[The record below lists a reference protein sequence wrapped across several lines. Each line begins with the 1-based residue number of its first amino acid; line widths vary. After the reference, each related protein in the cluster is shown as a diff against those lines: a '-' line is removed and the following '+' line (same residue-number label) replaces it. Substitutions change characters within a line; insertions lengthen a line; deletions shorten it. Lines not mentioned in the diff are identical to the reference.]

1 MRSRPEMAEKLLVQL
16 KPSQR
21 SPSRAD
27 LGFLCGAGDER
38 IILMGTANW
47 IAPQAISDTGIRKG
61 LLEELAVKTLFL
73 SGEMSLVDLADR
85 MCLSLVAIEE
95 IFGFL
100 RREQLCEVKGMVVG
114 SHRIAVSAHGKS
126 RATELLNL
134 NRYVGP
140 APVSLS
146 DYTARI
152 NEQSVQLLAIQPSDL
167 QRAFQHLVLPEATL
181 SRLGAAVVS
190 GTSIFMY
197 GPSGTGKTTIG
208 SSIPTIYNDTVLV
221 PYAVEVDNQIITV
234 YDPGVHH
241 AIECSA
247 DDGDDKRWIRCE
259 RPRVIAGGELSSEM
273 LELQF
278 NAATRFCIA
287 PLQMKANN
295 GVLLLDDFGRQ
306 RMRPDELLN
315 RWMTPLDR
323 RMDFLSLPG
332 GKKFEIPFDLFVV
345 FSTNLNP
352 NDLAD
357 EAFLRRVPN
366 KIKIGHATPE
376 QFIEIFRRLC
386 ERRRLPYNAGL
397 PEQLVEYIT
406 DELKQP
412 LIQCFVKDLL
422 DQIVWS
428 ARYQGVEPRLTPDA
442 LEQACQNYFL
452 SHNEL

>member
-1 MRSRPEMAEKLLVQL
+1 
-16 KPSQR
+16 
-21 SPSRAD
+21 
-27 LGFLCGAGDER
+27 
-38 IILMGTANW
+38 MGTANW

-95 IFGFL
+95 IFAFL
-100 RREQLCEVKGMVVG
+100 RREQLCEVKGMAMG
-114 SHRIAVSAHGKS
+114 SHRIAVSAHGKT
-126 RATELLNL
+126 RATELLSL
-134 NRYVGP
+134 NRYAGP
-140 APVSLS
+140 APVSLA
-146 DYTARI
+146 DYTARV
-152 NEQSVQLLAIQPSDL
+152 NAQSVQMLAIQPSDL
-167 QRAFQHLVLPEATL
+167 KRAFQQLVLPEATL
-181 SRLGAAVVS
+181 TRLGAAVVS

-208 SSIPTIYNDTVLV
+208 SCIPAIYNDTVLV

-234 YDPGVHH
+234 FDPGVHH
-241 AIECSA
+241 VVEYTTV
-247 DDGDDKRWIRCE
+247 DGDDKRWVRCE
-259 RPRVIAGGELSSEM
+259 RPRVMAGGELSSEM

-278 NAATRFCIA
+278 NAATRFCTA

-295 GVLLLDDFGRQ
+295 GVLLIDDFGRQ

-376 QFIEIFRRLC
+376 QFIEIFRILC

-397 PEQLVEYIT
+397 PEQLVDYIT
-406 DELKQP
+406 DEIKQP
-412 LIQCFVKDLL
+412 LSQCYVRDLL
-422 DQIVWS
+422 DQVVWA
-428 ARYQGVEPRLTPDA
+428 ARYQGVEPRLTPEA
-442 LEQACQNYFL
+442 LEQACQSYFL
-452 SHNEL
+452 NDAAL

>member
-1 MRSRPEMAEKLLVQL
+1 
-16 KPSQR
+16 
-21 SPSRAD
+21 
-27 LGFLCGAGDER
+27 
-38 IILMGTANW
+38 MGTANW

-95 IFGFL
+95 IFAFL
-100 RREQLCEVKGMVVG
+100 RREQLCEVKGMAMG
-114 SHRIAVSAHGKS
+114 SHRIAVSAHGKT
-126 RATELLNL
+126 RATELLSL
-134 NRYVGP
+134 NRYAGP
-140 APVSLS
+140 APVSLA
-146 DYTARI
+146 DYTARV
-152 NEQSVQLLAIQPSDL
+152 NAQSVQMLAIQPSDL
-167 QRAFQHLVLPEATL
+167 KRAFQQLVLPEATL
-181 SRLGAAVVS
+181 TRLGAAVVS

-208 SSIPTIYNDTVLV
+208 SCIPAIYNDTVLV

-234 YDPGVHH
+234 FDPGVHH
-241 AIECSA
+241 VVEYTTV
-247 DDGDDKRWIRCE
+247 DGDDKRWVRCE
-259 RPRVIAGGELSSEM
+259 RPRVMAGGELSSEM

-278 NAATRFCIA
+278 NAATRFCTA

-295 GVLLLDDFGRQ
+295 GVLLIDDFGRQ

-376 QFIEIFRRLC
+376 QFIEIFRILC

-397 PEQLVEYIT
+397 PEQLVDYIT
-406 DELKQP
+406 DEIKQP
-412 LIQCFVKDLL
+412 LSQCYVRDLL
-422 DQIVWS
+422 DQVVWA
-428 ARYQGVEPRLTPDA
+428 ARYQGVEPRLTPEA
-442 LEQACQNYFL
+442 LEQACQSYFL
-452 SHNEL
+452 NDAAP

>member
-1 MRSRPEMAEKLLVQL
+1 
-16 KPSQR
+16 
-21 SPSRAD
+21 
-27 LGFLCGAGDER
+27 
-38 IILMGTANW
+38 MGTANW
-47 IAPQAISDTGIRKG
+47 ITPQAISDTGIRKG

-95 IFGFL
+95 IFAFL
-100 RREQLCEVKGMVVG
+100 RREQLCEVKGMAMG
-114 SHRIAVSAHGKS
+114 SHRIAVSAHGKT
-126 RATELLNL
+126 RATELLSL
-134 NRYVGP
+134 NRYAGP
-140 APVSLS
+140 APVSLA
-146 DYTARI
+146 DYTARV
-152 NEQSVQLLAIQPSDL
+152 NAQSVQLLAIQPSDL
-167 QRAFQHLVLPEATL
+167 KRAFQQLVLPEATL
-181 SRLGAAVVS
+181 TRLGAAVVS

-208 SSIPTIYNDTVLV
+208 SCIPAIYNDTVLI

-234 YDPGVHH
+234 FDPGVHH
-241 AIECSA
+241 LVEYTTV
-247 DDGDDKRWIRCE
+247 DGDDKRWVRCE
-259 RPRVIAGGELSSEM
+259 RPRVMAGGELSSEM

-278 NAATRFCIA
+278 NAATRFCTA

-295 GVLLLDDFGRQ
+295 GVLLIDDFGRQ

-376 QFIEIFRRLC
+376 QFIEIFRILC

-397 PEQLVEYIT
+397 PEQLVDYIT
-406 DELKQP
+406 DEIKQP
-412 LIQCFVKDLL
+412 LSQCYVRDLL
-422 DQIVWS
+422 DQVVWA
-428 ARYQGVEPRLTPDA
+428 ARYQGVEPRLTPEA
-442 LEQACQNYFL
+442 LEQACQSYFL
-452 SHNEL
+452 NDAAL

>member
-1 MRSRPEMAEKLLVQL
+1 
-16 KPSQR
+16 
-21 SPSRAD
+21 
-27 LGFLCGAGDER
+27 
-38 IILMGTANW
+38 MGTANW
-47 IAPQAISDTGIRKG
+47 ITPQAISDTGIRKG

-95 IFGFL
+95 IFAFL
-100 RREQLCEVKGMVVG
+100 RREQLCEVKGMAMG
-114 SHRIAVSAHGKS
+114 SHRIAVSAHGKT
-126 RATELLNL
+126 RATELLSL
-134 NRYVGP
+134 NRYAGP
-140 APVSLS
+140 APVSLA
-146 DYTARI
+146 DYTARV
-152 NEQSVQLLAIQPSDL
+152 NAKTVQLLAIQPSDL
-167 QRAFQHLVLPEATL
+167 KRAFQQLVLPEATL
-181 SRLGAAVVS
+181 TRLGAAVVS

-208 SSIPTIYNDTVLV
+208 SCIPAIYNDTVLV

-234 YDPGVHH
+234 FDPGVHH
-241 AIECSA
+241 LVEYTTV
-247 DDGDDKRWIRCE
+247 DGDDKRWVRCE
-259 RPRVIAGGELSSEM
+259 RPRVMAGGELSSEM

-278 NAATRFCIA
+278 NAATRFCTA

-295 GVLLLDDFGRQ
+295 GVLLIDDFGRQ

-376 QFIEIFRRLC
+376 QFIEIFRILC

-397 PEQLVEYIT
+397 PEQLVDYIT
-406 DELKQP
+406 YEIKQP
-412 LIQCFVKDLL
+412 LSQCYVRDLL
-422 DQIVWS
+422 DQVVWA
-428 ARYQGVEPRLTPDA
+428 ARYQGVEPRLTPEA
-442 LEQACQNYFL
+442 LEQACQSYFL
-452 SHNEL
+452 NDAAL

>member
-1 MRSRPEMAEKLLVQL
+1 
-16 KPSQR
+16 
-21 SPSRAD
+21 
-27 LGFLCGAGDER
+27 
-38 IILMGTANW
+38 MGTANW

-95 IFGFL
+95 IFAFL
-100 RREQLCEVKGMVVG
+100 RREQLCEVKGMAMG
-114 SHRIAVSAHGKS
+114 SHRIAVSAHGKT
-126 RATELLNL
+126 RATELLSL
-134 NRYVGP
+134 NRYAGP
-140 APVSLS
+140 APVSLA
-146 DYTARI
+146 DYTARV
-152 NEQSVQLLAIQPSDL
+152 NAQSVQLLAIQPSDL
-167 QRAFQHLVLPEATL
+167 KRAFQQLVLPEATL
-181 SRLGAAVVS
+181 TRLGAAVVS

-208 SSIPTIYNDTVLV
+208 TCIPAIYNDTVLV

-234 YDPGVHH
+234 FDPGVHH
-241 AIECSA
+241 VVEYTTV
-247 DDGDDKRWIRCE
+247 DGDDKRWVRCE
-259 RPRVIAGGELSSEM
+259 RPRVMAGGELSSEM

-278 NAATRFCIA
+278 NAATRFCTA

-295 GVLLLDDFGRQ
+295 GVLLIDDFGRQ

-376 QFIEIFRRLC
+376 QFIEIFRILC

-397 PEQLVEYIT
+397 PEQLVDYIT
-406 DELKQP
+406 DEIKQP
-412 LIQCFVKDLL
+412 LSQCYVRDLL
-422 DQIVWS
+422 DQVVWA
-428 ARYQGVEPRLTPDA
+428 ARYQGVEPRLTPEA
-442 LEQACQNYFL
+442 LEQACQSYFL
-452 SHNEL
+452 NDAESPVV

>member
-1 MRSRPEMAEKLLVQL
+1 
-16 KPSQR
+16 
-21 SPSRAD
+21 
-27 LGFLCGAGDER
+27 
-38 IILMGTANW
+38 MGTANW
-47 IAPQAISDTGIRKG
+47 IAPQAISDTGIPKG

-73 SGEMSLVDLADR
+73 GGEMSLVDLADR

-100 RREQLCEVKGMVVG
+100 RREQLCEVKGMAMG
-114 SHRIAVSAHGKS
+114 SHRIAVSAHGKT
-126 RATELLNL
+126 RATELLSL
-134 NRYVGP
+134 NRYAGP
-140 APVSLS
+140 APVSLA
-146 DYTARI
+146 DYTARV
-152 NEQSVQLLAIQPSDL
+152 NAQSVQLLAIQPSDL
-167 QRAFQHLVLPEATL
+167 KHAFQDLVLPEATL
-181 SRLGAAVVS
+181 TRLGAAVVS

-208 SSIPTIYNDTVLV
+208 SCIPAIYNDTVLV

-234 YDPGVHH
+234 FDPGVHH
-241 AIECSA
+241 MVEYTTV
-247 DDGDDKRWIRCE
+247 DGDDKRWVRCE

-278 NAATRFCIA
+278 NAATRFCTA

-295 GVLLLDDFGRQ
+295 GVLLIDDFGRQ

-323 RMDFLSLPG
+323 LMDFLSLPG

-412 LIQCFVKDLL
+412 LSQCYARDLL

-442 LEQACQNYFL
+442 LEQACQSYFL
-452 SHNEL
+452 SNNDL

>member
-1 MRSRPEMAEKLLVQL
+1 
-16 KPSQR
+16 
-21 SPSRAD
+21 
-27 LGFLCGAGDER
+27 
-38 IILMGTANW
+38 MGTANW
-47 IAPQAISDTGIRKG
+47 IAPQAISDTGIPKG

-73 SGEMSLVDLADR
+73 GGEMSLVDLADR

-100 RREQLCEVKGMVVG
+100 RREQLCEVKGMAMG
-114 SHRIAVSAHGKS
+114 SHRIAVSAHGKT
-126 RATELLNL
+126 RATELLSL
-134 NRYVGP
+134 NRYAGP
-140 APVSLS
+140 APVSLA
-146 DYTARI
+146 DYTARV
-152 NEQSVQLLAIQPSDL
+152 NAQSVQLLAIQPSDL
-167 QRAFQHLVLPEATL
+167 KHAFQDLVLPEATL
-181 SRLGAAVVS
+181 TRLGAAVVS

-208 SSIPTIYNDTVLV
+208 SCIPAIYNDTVLV

-234 YDPGVHH
+234 FDPGVHH
-241 AIECSA
+241 MVEYTTV
-247 DDGDDKRWIRCE
+247 DGDDKRWVRCE

-278 NAATRFCIA
+278 NAATRFCTA

-295 GVLLLDDFGRQ
+295 GVLLIDDFGRQ

-412 LIQCFVKDLL
+412 LSQCYARDLL

-442 LEQACQNYFL
+442 LEQACQSYFL
-452 SHNEL
+452 SNNDL

>member
-1 MRSRPEMAEKLLVQL
+1 
-16 KPSQR
+16 
-21 SPSRAD
+21 
-27 LGFLCGAGDER
+27 
-38 IILMGTANW
+38 MGTANW
-47 IAPQAISDTGIRKG
+47 ITPQAISDTGIRKG

-95 IFGFL
+95 IFAFL
-100 RREQLCEVKGMVVG
+100 RREQLCEVKGMAMG
-114 SHRIAVSAHGKS
+114 SHRIAVSAHGKT
-126 RATELLNL
+126 RATELLSL
-134 NRYVGP
+134 NRYAGP
-140 APVSLS
+140 APVSLA
-146 DYTARI
+146 DYTARV
-152 NEQSVQLLAIQPSDL
+152 NAQSVQLLAIQPSDL
-167 QRAFQHLVLPEATL
+167 KRAFQQLVLPEATL
-181 SRLGAAVVS
+181 TRLGAAVVS

-208 SSIPTIYNDTVLV
+208 SCIPAIYNDTVLV

-234 YDPGVHH
+234 FDPGVHH
-241 AIECSA
+241 LVEYTTV
-247 DDGDDKRWIRCE
+247 DGDDKRWVRCE
-259 RPRVIAGGELSSEM
+259 RPRVMAGGELSSEM

-278 NAATRFCIA
+278 NAATRFCTA

-295 GVLLLDDFGRQ
+295 GVLLIDDFGRQ

-376 QFIEIFRRLC
+376 QFIEIFRILC

-397 PEQLVEYIT
+397 PEQLVDYIT
-406 DELKQP
+406 DEIKQP
-412 LIQCFVKDLL
+412 LSQCYVRDLL
-422 DQIVWS
+422 DQVVWA
-428 ARYQGVEPRLTPDA
+428 ARYQGVEPRLTPEA
-442 LEQACQNYFL
+442 LEQACQSYFL
-452 SHNEL
+452 NDAAL

>member
-1 MRSRPEMAEKLLVQL
+1 
-16 KPSQR
+16 
-21 SPSRAD
+21 
-27 LGFLCGAGDER
+27 
-38 IILMGTANW
+38 MGTANW
-47 IAPQAISDTGIRKG
+47 ITPQAISDTGIRKG

-95 IFGFL
+95 IFAFL
-100 RREQLCEVKGMVVG
+100 RREQLCEVKGMAMG
-114 SHRIAVSAHGKS
+114 SHRIAVSAHGKT
-126 RATELLNL
+126 RATELLSL
-134 NRYVGP
+134 NRYAGP
-140 APVSLS
+140 APVSLA
-146 DYTARI
+146 DYTARV
-152 NEQSVQLLAIQPSDL
+152 NAQSVQLLAIQPSDL
-167 QRAFQHLVLPEATL
+167 KRAFQQLVLPEATL
-181 SRLGAAVVS
+181 TRLGAAVVS

-208 SSIPTIYNDTVLV
+208 SCIPAIYNDTVLV

-234 YDPGVHH
+234 FDPGVHH
-241 AIECSA
+241 LVEYTTV
-247 DDGDDKRWIRCE
+247 DGDDKRWVRCE
-259 RPRVIAGGELSSEM
+259 RPRVMAGGELSSEM

-278 NAATRFCIA
+278 NAATRFCTA

-295 GVLLLDDFGRQ
+295 GVLLIDDFGRQ

-376 QFIEIFRRLC
+376 QFIEIFRILC

-397 PEQLVEYIT
+397 PEQLVDYIT
-406 DELKQP
+406 DEIKQP
-412 LIQCFVKDLL
+412 LSQCYVRDLL
-422 DQIVWS
+422 DQVVWA
-428 ARYQGVEPRLTPDA
+428 ARYQGVEPRLTPEA
-442 LEQACQNYFL
+442 LEQACQSYFL
-452 SHNEL
+452 NDAAI